1 MLNLNLS
8 VLCVFVCLRRLEKKK
23 WNVCRFNIDNLC
35 VLLQNVLIFSKI
47 LYTCCY
53 PQIVLTQETYT
64 RLTLF
69 LIISQIFVWF
79 FPLKNILCWQGEHVN
94 LLSFFLSLRLS
105 SITETQKIALISTT
119 ILKLYKYLLT
129 YTCSYSVLLFA
140 QTHGIVREDKWT
152 KKRSIEIFITFR
164 MFLSIFDQKIF
175 VVFFLIW

>member
-1 MLNLNLS
+1 M
-8 VLCVFVCLRRLEKKK
+8 C
-23 WNVCRFNIDNLC
+23 
-35 VLLQNVLIFSKI
+35 LLQNVLIFSKI

-69 LIISQIFVWF
+69 LIISQIFVWL
-79 FPLKNILCWQGEHVN
+79 FPLKNILLAGRTRQPTVI
-94 LLSFFLSLRLS
+94 LFLSFS

-129 YTCSYSVLLFA
+129 YTCSYKFLLFA
-140 QTHGIVREDKWT
+140 QTHGIVREDKWI
-152 KKRSIEIFITFR
+152 KIRSIEIFITFR